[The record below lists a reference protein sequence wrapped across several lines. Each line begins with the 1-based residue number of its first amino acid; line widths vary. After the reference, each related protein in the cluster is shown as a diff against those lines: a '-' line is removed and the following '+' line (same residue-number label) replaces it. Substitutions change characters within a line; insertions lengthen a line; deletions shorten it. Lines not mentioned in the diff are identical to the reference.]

1 MSIRIAALGLF
12 AGLPL
17 AGPAVAQEL
26 PQLRVAIQQ
35 DADAL
40 DPTLSRAYVQRVATL
55 DMCDALFTINDK
67 LGFVPRLAIGYEWVD
82 SKTLIVKLR
91 PGVKFTDGTPV
102 DAASVKYSMERHAT
116 FSGSARRGDVASL
129 ERTEVVDPLTVRFV
143 LKAPDV
149 VFLSQLAVRA
159 GVLVSPKAA
168 EAAGKDFALNP
179 VCTGPYKFAE
189 RVAQDRIVLDR
200 VPDYWDA
207 ANYHFS
213 RVTYRVI
220 PDSTVRL
227 ANLQSGAVDVDI
239 SISPINAEKV
249 GKDPKLKLHTFD
261 GMGYSGITVNMGRSG
276 PVNTPFATDARVR
289 QAFDLA
295 LDREALVNV
304 VFAGLHAPNVQ
315 PVPPTS
321 PFYVPGIAVPKRDV
335 AKARALLAAAGVKT
349 PYQIALT
356 VINNPESVQ
365 VAEVMQSMVAEAG
378 FELKL
383 NTMEFV
389 SSLDAAD
396 KGNFTAY
403 LVGWTGR
410 PDADGNLRDLLYT
423 GAPVNYVG
431 WKNPGFDALLDAAR
445 STADMPVRMA
455 SYAKAYQLLREEL
468 PIIYLYSPRWNFGTA
483 AKVEGFVPVADGML
497 RLQGVKFAR

>member
-1 MSIRIAALGLF
+1 
-12 AGLPL
+12 
-17 AGPAVAQEL
+17 
-26 PQLRVAIQQ
+26 
-35 DADAL
+35 
-40 DPTLSRAYVQRVATL
+40 
-55 DMCDALFTINDK
+55 
-67 LGFVPRLAIGYEWVD
+67 
-82 SKTLIVKLR
+82 
-91 PGVKFTDGTPV
+91 
-102 DAASVKYSMERHAT
+102 
-116 FSGSARRGDVASL
+116 
-129 ERTEVVDPLTVRFV
+129 
-143 LKAPDV
+143 
-149 VFLSQLAVRA
+149 
-159 GVLVSPKAA
+159 
-168 EAAGKDFALNP
+168 
-179 VCTGPYKFAE
+179 
-189 RVAQDRIVLDR
+189 
-200 VPDYWDA
+200 
-207 ANYHFS
+207 
-213 RVTYRVI
+213 
-220 PDSTVRL
+220 VRL

-239 SISPINAEKV
+239 SISPVSSDIV
-249 GKDPKLKLHTFD
+249 RKDSKLKLYTFD
-261 GMGYSGITVNMGRSG
+261 GLGYTGITVNMARSG

-295 LDREALVNV
+295 IDREALVNV
-304 VFAGLHAPNVQ
+304 VFNGLHAPNVQ

-335 AKARALLAAAGVKT
+335 ARARALLAAAGVKT

-378 FELKL
+378 FDLKL

-431 WKNPGFDALLDAAR
+431 WKNPTFDTLLDAAR
-445 STADMPVRMA
+445 STADMPARMA

-468 PIIYLYSPRWNFGTA
+468 PIIYLYSARWNFGMN
-483 AKVEGFVPVADGML
+483 AKVQGFTPIADGML
-497 RLQGVKFAR
+497 RLNGVKFAR